1 MSRSVL
7 KSVVFSSALLMSG
20 AAFAAPI
27 LISTQVNGSY
37 HGSYGSA
44 SVNIDSATNP
54 DVTINGASA
63 GAFALTGD
71 LDGNGPA
78 ENFAAF
84 CLDIAHYLSLPGY
97 YTITTSPFASDPLT
111 TTQIGNVQT
120 LFDMAFGSLTL
131 TSNAQSAGFQLAL
144 WEIIYE
150 TTGTLSVGNGN
161 FTASGNTGA
170 VNFANTLLGNLV
182 SAGPVTQVYNLT
194 CLESQN
200 GQDLVTA
207 SPVPLP
213 AAGLLLLAALGG
225 LGLARRRKTV

>member
-1 MSRSVL
+1 MARITVATARPRSISRN
-7 KSVVFSSALLMSG
+7 FG
-20 AAFAAPI
+20 
-27 LISTQVNGSY
+27 N
-37 HGSYGSA
+37 
-44 SVNIDSATNP
+44 NP

-97 YTITTSPFASDPLT
+97 YTITSSPFASDPLT

-144 WEIIYE
+144 WEIIY
-150 TTGTLSVGNGN
+150 GTDRDAERWQWELYRIGQYGSGQFCPTRFWEIWSVR
-161 FTASGNTGA
+161 
-170 VNFANTLLGNLV
+170 VL
-182 SAGPVTQVYNLT
+182 
-194 CLESQN
+194 
-200 GQDLVTA
+200 
-207 SPVPLP
+207 
-213 AAGLLLLAALGG
+213 
-225 LGLARRRKTV
+225 